1 MINNFI
7 PISRRLFEHRFWCEE
22 RIFSRFEAWLDILQS
37 TRFED
42 TALFTG
48 NRQVEIKRGQMPV
61 SLRYLSERWKWS
73 IKKVRNFMALLES
86 EGMITRSI
94 QKGKGQALITV
105 CNYNKYNDAGQIKG
119 TLEGN
124 KRAHLTNCNFDTY
137 SDKGQIKGT
146 LKGNKKAHMGQE
158 KGTLEGNEK
167 AHLTDCPCGGYEDEG
182 QIKGTLKGN
191 ERAHMGHTSGTKN
204 NKDKESIERKENKE
218 LSPYTSYTPPTK
230 GASINSRAREIF
242 EKCFRDTFGNEYYW
256 TGKDAGAMSGLL
268 KKLSYSRSKKNLTND
283 DDSLL
288 YALNV
293 FLSSIKAGWIFENFS
308 VTNINSKFNEIISQI
323 YGKPIVKTKYQSAA
337 EKAAS
342 RERLE
347 ELADEILG
355 NNQPDEHK
363 GRFPFA

>member
-73 IKKVRNFMALLES
+73 IKKVRNFMAMLES

-94 QKGKGQALITV
+94 QRGKGQALITV
-105 CNYNKYNDAGQIKG
+105 CNYNKYNDVGQIKG

-124 KRAHLTNCNFDTY
+124 KKAHLTSCCFDTY
-137 SDKGQIKGT
+137 SDKGQIKGM
-146 LKGNKKAHMGQE
+146 LKGNKKAHMG
-158 KGTLEGNEK
+158 
-167 AHLTDCPCGGYEDEG
+167 
-182 QIKGTLKGN
+182 
-191 ERAHMGHTSGTKN
+191 HTSGTNN

-218 LSPYTSYTPPTK
+218 LPPYTSYTPPTK

-293 FLSSIKAGWIFENFS
+293 FLSSIKDGGIFENFS

-323 YGKPIVKTKYQSAA
+323 YGKPIVKTKYYQSAA

-342 RERLE
+342 REHLE
-347 ELADEILG
+347 KLADEILG